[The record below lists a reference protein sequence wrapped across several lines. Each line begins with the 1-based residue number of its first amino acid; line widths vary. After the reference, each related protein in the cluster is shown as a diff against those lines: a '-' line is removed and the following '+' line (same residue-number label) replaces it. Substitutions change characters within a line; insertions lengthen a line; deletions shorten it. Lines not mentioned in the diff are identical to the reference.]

1 MQNCRSIWICCVYN
15 FLFEAISSFIQRTA
29 LHTVFLH
36 TLSIFFCLF
45 PQLKSIESLG
55 LSSDIRQ
62 CYLLNKF
69 SFGDA
74 INTAK
79 STAMQCI
86 SDKMNE
92 GKTIVDNA
100 INDIQ
105 AAARD
110 VSNGAQ
116 LITQC
121 REFTVTFPSVAG
133 LVAKVTCLSQVS
145 FQLKIPRSFHFSEF
159 N

>member
-1 MQNCRSIWICCVYN
+1 
-15 FLFEAISSFIQRTA
+15 
-29 LHTVFLH
+29 
-36 TLSIFFCLF
+36 
-45 PQLKSIESLG
+45 
-55 LSSDIRQ
+55 
-62 CYLLNKF
+62 
-69 SFGDA
+69 
-74 INTAK
+74 
-79 STAMQCI
+79 MQCI
-86 SDKMNE
+86 NDKMNE